1 MSNETHTPTSEPFG
15 LRLLSFQAMQT
26 ANQRS
31 DHCRANLQQMKIRG
45 QADGRS
51 ELLER
56 DTTQDVQEQVVMYP
70 YSDMA
75 VASGLAGPV
84 FTAIFAVSPV

>member
-1 MSNETHTPTSEPFG
+1 
-15 LRLLSFQAMQT
+15 MQT

-31 DHCRANLQQMKIRG
+31 DHCRANLQQMEIRG
-45 QADGRS
+45 QADGIRRS

-75 VASGLAGPV
+75 VASGPAGPV
-84 FTAIFAVSPV
+84 FTAIFQWYRMISPKRHISK

>member
-1 MSNETHTPTSEPFG
+1 
-15 LRLLSFQAMQT
+15 MQT
-26 ANQRS
+26 TNYRS
-31 DHCRANLQQMKIRG
+31 DHCRVNLQQMEIRG

-56 DTTQDVQEQVVMYP
+56 DTTQDVQEQVVMYS

-75 VASGLAGPV
+75 VASDPAGPVLAGPV
-84 FTAIFAVSPV
+84 FTAIFQNCACADNE